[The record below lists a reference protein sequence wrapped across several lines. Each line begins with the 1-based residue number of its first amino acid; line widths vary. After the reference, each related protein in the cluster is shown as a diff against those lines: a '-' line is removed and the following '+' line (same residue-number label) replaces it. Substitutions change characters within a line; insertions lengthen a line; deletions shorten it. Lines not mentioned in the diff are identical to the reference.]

1 LVEQA
6 QSDPLV
12 AAVTARGRLARM
24 TISGPSQNGDAVLV
38 VRPALTDEDLN
49 ELFSASW
56 PGHRSN
62 SFAPLLARSLVWIAA
77 SRDGRLV
84 GYVNVAGD
92 GGLHA
97 FILDTTVHPDERRQG
112 LGVRLVRAAADE
124 ARACGA
130 EWLHVDYEPHL
141 ESFYAQCGFR
151 PTAAGLMP
159 L

>member
-1 LVEQA
+1 
-6 QSDPLV
+6 
-12 AAVTARGRLARM
+12 M
-24 TISGPSQNGDAVLV
+24 QNGDTVLT
-38 VRPALTDEDLN
+38 VRPELTDDDLN

-56 PGHRSN
+56 PNHTPTA
-62 SFAPLLARSLVWIAA
+62 FAPMLARSLVWIAA

-84 GYVNVAGD
+84 GFVNVVGD

-97 FILDTTVHPDERRQG
+97 FILDTTVHPGERRQG

-124 ARACGA
+124 ARAHGA

-151 PTAAGLMP
+151 QTAAGLMR

>member
-1 LVEQA
+1 MA
-6 QSDPLV
+6 
-12 AAVTARGRLARM
+12 
-24 TISGPSQNGDAVLV
+24 IHGPSQNSDAVLV
-38 VRPALTDEDLN
+38 VRPPLTDEDLN

-56 PGHRSN
+56 PGHRPT
-62 SFAPLLARSLVWIAA
+62 SFTPMLARSLVWIAA
-77 SRDGRLV
+77 SREGRLV
-84 GYVNVAGD
+84 GFVNVVGD

-124 ARACGA
+124 AKACGA
-130 EWLHVDYEPHL
+130 QWLHVGYEPHL

-151 PTAAGLMP
+151 PTAAGLMR